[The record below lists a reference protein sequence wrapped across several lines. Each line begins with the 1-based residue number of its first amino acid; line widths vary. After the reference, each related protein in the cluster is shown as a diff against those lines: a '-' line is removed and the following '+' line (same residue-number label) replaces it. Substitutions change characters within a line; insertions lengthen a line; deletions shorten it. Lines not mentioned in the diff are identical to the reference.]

1 MLSRIQLFATPW
13 TVTYQAPLSVGFS
26 MGFFIGVGCHFL
38 LQGIFLT
45 QGLNLGLQHCRR
57 MLYPLIPQGSPRLK
71 EDMDKTPLERV
82 LRGKR
87 CDSRVPALTRN
98 FLDLTFQG
106 ASGNVHLL
114 VATGE
119 GSRNKHR
126 RRDVEFLFLE
136 VVRLRLGF
144 YNFCNMLTSI

>member
-1 MLSRIQLFATPW
+1 MTTQEEKSSSSKVTKDSQNEFENSPVLLLFKFVP
-13 TVTYQAPLSVGFS
+13 
-26 MGFFIGVGCHFL
+26 
-38 LQGIFLT
+38 
-45 QGLNLGLQHCRR
+45 
-57 MLYPLIPQGSPRLK
+57 
-71 EDMDKTPLERV
+71 
-82 LRGKR
+82 
-87 CDSRVPALTRN
+87 DSRVPALTRN